1 MFEYINRVQGR
12 VIACALGEIV
22 KTVAIAA
29 ALFAVP
35 TFALLPASAQV
46 AGYPDVSKTHWAAD
60 SITHLAV
67 AGIIQ
72 KKSAT
77 PLGGAP
83 KPMTTT
89 APTYDGNKPVTR
101 YELAVTL
108 YRFVQYIEHANAQ
121 RKTKFGA
128 QAQPSDGPTA
138 VKLLIAKGYLP
149 VTTPLAKDGDKAVTA
164 NQMADA
170 LAAIITKSREKATPI
185 SPDLKEQPAIEKPA
199 ASPRG

>member
-1 MFEYINRVQGR
+1 M
-12 VIACALGEIV
+12 

-35 TFALLPASAQV
+35 TFVLSPAGAQV
-46 AGYPDVSKTHWAAD
+46 AGYSDVPREHWAAD
-60 SITHLAV
+60 SVAHLAV

-77 PLGGAP
+77 PLGGEP
-83 KPMTTT
+83 KPAT
-89 APTYDGNKPVTR
+89 ATAVPKYDGNKPVTR

-108 YRFVQYIEHANAQ
+108 YRFVQYIEHADAQ

-128 QAQPSDGPTA
+128 QAAHPSDGPTA
-138 VKLLIAKGYLP
+138 IKLLIAKGYLP
-149 VTTPLAKDGDKAVTA
+149 ATTPLAKDGDKPVTA

-170 LAAIITKSREKATPI
+170 LAAVITKSREKTTPI
-185 SPDLKEQPAIEKPA
+185 SPDLKDQTPIEKPA
-199 ASPRG
+199 NPARG